1 MNMTDILKGEIPYSL
16 EEKTMAA
23 KDFLYFSKRIVP
35 VTSLLIASARR
46 DHFENDTASWARWC
60 RENLEME
67 GSDRDH
73 RRKIG
78 EMLLDAR
85 GDTIVYNTLFKL
97 AFDKLLSLTRL
108 KTEEIAAFLS
118 HYAVKDMT
126 REEVRNAVSQWL
138 NEEVKERSSSTVNIP
153 GLTAALGA
161 ISDMTPDALC
171 VRISDPAMANMAL
184 NSSLMLLDAGLNFH
198 KTQVKNVE
206 FLQKLKLELLDEV
219 RELEQTINECCT
231 QQMDCCT
238 QQVEIA

>member
-1 MNMTDILKGEIPYSL
+1 MNMNDILKGEIPFSL
-16 EEKTMAA
+16 EEKTLAA

-46 DHFENDTASWARWC
+46 DHFENDTAGWARWC

-78 EMLLDAR
+78 EMLLDTK

-97 AFDKLLSLTRL
+97 PFDKLLSLARL
-108 KTEEIAAFLS
+108 PIEQLGAFLS
-118 HYAVKDMT
+118 HYAVKEMT
-126 REEVRNAVSQWL
+126 REEVRDAVCQWL
-138 NEEVKERSSSTVNIP
+138 NEEVKERSSIENIP

-161 ISDMTPDALC
+161 ISDMSLDALC
-171 VRISDPAMANMAL
+171 VRICDPDIANMAL
-184 NSSLMLLDAGLNFH
+184 NSSLMLLDAGLNYH

-219 RELEQTINECCT
+219 RELEQTINDCCT